1 MASPASLKLAKPFC
15 TVPHARGLC
24 DSFDQSEDGAPGPPG
39 AALECRGGLTLAG
52 LYRRVRSGARM
63 GHAAGET
70 PPIRSHEPPGRF
82 GARPLTPSVHPGS
95 NRGRA
100 ARGQGTGHRSFV
112 GASADAP
119 TTHLGRNRPHLRLG
133 EDGARGQRPLQ
144 QEGQLQRRQ
153 TLQPASADRARP
165 ELCRGS
171 RRGERPYSLRGL
183 SKCHGPQ
190 V

>member
-1 MASPASLKLAKPFC
+1 
-15 TVPHARGLC
+15 
-24 DSFDQSEDGAPGPPG
+24 
-39 AALECRGGLTLAG
+39 
-52 LYRRVRSGARM
+52 M

-70 PPIRSHEPPGRF
+70 PLIRSHEPPGRV

-133 EDGARGQRPLQ
+133 EDGV
-144 QEGQLQRRQ
+144 
-153 TLQPASADRARP
+153 SAGAKIPIMPVEKSPPPYVVNRSSLRTEEVP
-165 ELCRGS
+165 RLVT
-171 RRGERPYSLRGL
+171 GER
-183 SKCHGPQ
+183 
-190 V
+190 

>member
-1 MASPASLKLAKPFC
+1 MASPASLKLAKPFG

-39 AALECRGGLTLAG
+39 AALESRGGLTLAG

-63 GHAAGET
+63 GHAVGET

-119 TTHLGRNRPHLRLG
+119 TTHLGRNRLSSSPWG
-133 EDGARGQRPLQ
+133 GWG
-144 QEGQLQRRQ
+144 
-153 TLQPASADRARP
+153 TRP
-165 ELCRGS
+165 EAPPT
-171 RRGERPYSLRGL
+171 RRAATAPANAPAGL
-183 SKCHGPQ
+183 SG
-190 V
+190 

>member
-15 TVPHARGLC
+15 TVPHARGFC

-39 AALECRGGLTLAG
+39 AALESRGGLTLAG

-100 ARGQGTGHRSFV
+100 ARG
-112 GASADAP
+112 
-119 TTHLGRNRPHLRLG
+119 
-133 EDGARGQRPLQ
+133 RGNGP
-144 QEGQLQRRQ
+144 
-153 TLQPASADRARP
+153 P
-165 ELCRGS
+165 ELCGGV
-171 RRGERPYSLRGL
+171 RRRPYNPSW
-183 SKCHGPQ
+183 P
-190 V
+190 